1 MCPAWCLPTKNDNG
15 LRDADE
21 GGLLG
26 AVVHLMDETGDVA
39 TRTIGADGSFL
50 FDAVLPGTYRL
61 RYELP
66 GDGVFAPL
74 TDGGNTIAP
83 DSDGTTDSFTIG
95 VGEEVAAPLC
105 GALALGDIEGMVFAD
120 HNGSGAQD
128 ANEAALA
135 GVTLIL
141 TPSRE
146 DLTEQ
151 TVLTDATGAY
161 SFTGLRPDAYTLT
174 LRFPEGMVLSKLD
187 GNVTLP
193 LMHGLNEQQ
202 VNIEIGLGEEWLNQ
216 ALGGVIPSKMS
227 GQVWVDE
234 NDNGRMDAG
243 RNHPGKRAAD
253 PAG

>member
-1 MCPAWCLPTKNDNG
+1 MGADLTGLDIGMITPGHVSGVVFADKNDNG

-74 TDGGNTIAP
+74 ADGGNTIAP
-83 DSDGTTDSFTIG
+83 DSDGTTDSFTIS
-95 VGEEVAAPLC
+95 VGEEVTAPLC

-120 HNGSGAQD
+120 HNGNGAQD

-135 GVTLIL
+135 
-141 TPSRE
+141 
-146 DLTEQ
+146 
-151 TVLTDATGAY
+151 
-161 SFTGLRPDAYTLT
+161 
-174 LRFPEGMVLSKLD
+174 
-187 GNVTLP
+187 
-193 LMHGLNEQQ
+193 
-202 VNIEIGLGEEWLNQ
+202 
-216 ALGGVIPSKMS
+216 
-227 GQVWVDE
+227 
-234 NDNGRMDAG
+234 
-243 RNHPGKRAAD
+243 
-253 PAG
+253 PA